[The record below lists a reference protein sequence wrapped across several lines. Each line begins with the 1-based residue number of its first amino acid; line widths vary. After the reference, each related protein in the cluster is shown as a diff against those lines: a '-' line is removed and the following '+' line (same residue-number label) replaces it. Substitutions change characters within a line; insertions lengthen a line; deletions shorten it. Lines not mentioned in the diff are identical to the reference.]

1 MSPRRAVSHRSAASN
16 AWGRPTA
23 RRLFG
28 LGIAALVP
36 LLGAAAAHAQQDC
49 ELNGRGVNRANGATT
64 AGKTGLLRC
73 KDRASGELQ
82 REEQVQNGVS
92 MGLVR
97 IYENGKLAKEHSVN
111 AKGNIHGRAREFSPT
126 GRVLRE
132 AVYDD
137 GQERGLVRSFYPDGK
152 LRRAIFY
159 PATGNGSERA
169 SVEFTERGQ
178 LSALRCADT
187 PALAPVADDARLC
200 GFASVGPSQVDL
212 FDALGNLRSRLAY
225 VSGKRVRSQSFY
237 DNGKTAVL
245 DETVGNQRTEQN
257 YSSEGVKR
265 RETAYLLAERSSVR
279 VREQAF
285 SEKGTLVRDQ
295 RWNSA
300 GEPIVDDSYYLNG
313 QPSRKSAYSGGSVGS
328 GSGDTR
334 SVEVTE
340 FYDSGERA
348 AQGRFQLA
356 SRGRQTPVG
365 THQRF
370 SDKGTLLAESTFDT
384 KGRVTRERVW
394 DENGELQ
401 RDDEVFED
409 GSRKAF
415 SQ

>member
-1 MSPRRAVSHRSAASN
+1 MKPRHPAPCGPATASGKAVRL
-16 AWGRPTA
+16 WGR
-23 RRLFG
+23 G
-28 LGIAALVP
+28 LVALAA
-36 LLGAAAAHAQQDC
+36 LLGAAAAQAQAPQDC
-49 ELNGRGVNRANGATT
+49 ELNGRSVNPANGATT

-73 KDRASGELQ
+73 KDRATGELQ
-82 REEQVQNGVS
+82 REEQVQNGVP

-97 IYENGKLAKEHSVN
+97 IYEKGKLVKEHSVN
-111 AKGNIHGRAREFSPT
+111 AKGNIQGRARELSPA
-126 GRVLRE
+126 GRLLRE
-132 AVYDD
+132 AAYDD

-159 PATGNGSERA
+159 PDTGNGSERA

-178 LSALRCADT
+178 LSALRCADA
-187 PALAPVADDARLC
+187 PALAPVVDDARLC
-200 GFASVGPSQVDL
+200 GFTGTGPSQVEL
-212 FDALGNLRSRLAY
+212 FDAGGNLRSRLAY

-265 RETAYLLAERSSVR
+265 RETAYLLVERASVR

-313 QPSRKSAYSGGSVGS
+313 QPSTKSAYS

-334 SVEVTE
+334 TVEVTE

-348 AQGRFQLA
+348 AQGRYQLA

-365 THQRF
+365 THRRF
-370 SDKGTLLAESTFDT
+370 SEKGTLLAESTFDA

-415 SQ
+415 TQ

>member
-1 MSPRRAVSHRSAASN
+1 MTPRRAL
-16 AWGRPTA
+16 A
-23 RRLFG
+23 RRPGAPPGSAGRALRLG
-28 LGIAALVP
+28 LSALVG

-49 ELNGRGVNRANGATT
+49 DLNGRSVNPANGATT

-73 KDRASGELQ
+73 KDRATGELL
-82 REEQVQNGVS
+82 REEQLQNGAPI
-92 MGLVR
+92 GLVR
-97 IYENGKLAKEHSVN
+97 IYEKGKLAKEHSVN
-111 AKGNIHGRAREFSPT
+111 AKGNIQGRAREFSPA
-126 GRVLRE
+126 GKVLRE
-132 AVYDD
+132 ATYDD

-159 PATGNGSERA
+159 PDTGSGSERA

-178 LSALRCADT
+178 MSALRCADT
-187 PALAPVADDARLC
+187 PTLAPVVDDAKLC
-200 GFASVGPSQVDL
+200 GFAGVGASQVEL
-212 FDALGNLRSRLAY
+212 FDAQGNLRSRVSY

-237 DNGKTAVL
+237 DNGKTASL

-265 RETAYLLAERSSVR
+265 RETAYLLVERTSVR

-300 GEPIVDDSYYLNG
+300 GEPIGDDSYYLNG
-313 QPSRKSAYSGGSVGS
+313 QPSSKSAYSGGGAELR
-328 GSGDTR
+328 T
-334 SVEVTE
+334 VEITE
-340 FYDSGERA
+340 FYDSGQRA
-348 AQGRFQLA
+348 AQGRYQVL
-356 SRGRQTPVG
+356 SRGRQIPVG

-370 SDKGTLLAESTFDT
+370 SDKGTLLAESSFDA
-384 KGRVTRERVW
+384 KGRVTRERAW
-394 DENGELQ
+394 DDSGELQ

-415 SQ
+415 SR

>member
-1 MSPRRAVSHRSAASN
+1 MSPRLAPSCRPAALPGTPGRLLRAA
-16 AWGRPTA
+16 
-23 RRLFG
+23 F
-28 LGIAALVP
+28 AALVP
-36 LLGAAAAHAQQDC
+36 LLGAGAAHAQLDC
-49 ELNGRGVNRANGATT
+49 DLNGRSVNPANGATT

-82 REEQVQNGVS
+82 REEQLQNGVF

-97 IYENGKLAKEHSVN
+97 IYEKGKLAKEHSVN
-111 AKGNIHGRAREFSPT
+111 AKGNIQGRAREFSPT

-132 AVYDD
+132 ANYDD

-152 LRRAIFY
+152 LRRVIFY
-159 PATGNGSERA
+159 PDTGSNSERA
-169 SVEFTERGQ
+169 SAEFTERGQ
-178 LSALRCADT
+178 LSALRCADAPT
-187 PALAPVADDARLC
+187 LSPAVDDARLC
-200 GFASVGPSQVDL
+200 GFSGTGPSQVDL
-212 FDALGNLRSRLAY
+212 FDAQGSLRSRLSY
-225 VSGKRVRSQSFY
+225 VSGKRTRLQNFY
-237 DNGKTAVL
+237 DNGKTAML

-265 RETAYLLAERSSVR
+265 RETAYLLVERASVR

-313 QPSRKSAYSGGSVGS
+313 QPSSKSAYS

-334 SVEVTE
+334 TVEITE
-340 FYDSGERA
+340 FYDTGERA
-348 AQGRFQLA
+348 ALGRYQVVG
-356 SRGRQTPVG
+356 RGRQIPIG

-370 SDKGTLLAESTFDT
+370 SEKGSLLAESSFDA
-384 KGRVTRERVW
+384 KGRVTRERAW
-394 DENGELQ
+394 DESGELQ

-409 GSRKAF
+409 GSRKAR
-415 SQ
+415 

>member
-1 MSPRRAVSHRSAASN
+1 MPRQPAADDAPVTRVMGRRAV
-16 AWGRPTA
+16 

-28 LGIAALVP
+28 RAMTALVP
-36 LLGAAAAHAQQDC
+36 LVVAVAAHAQQDC
-49 ELNGRGVNRANGATT
+49 ELNGRGVNPANGATT

-97 IYENGKLAKEHSVN
+97 IYEKGKLAKEHSVN
-111 AKGNIHGRAREFSPT
+111 AKGNIQGRAREFSPT

-132 AVYDD
+132 ATYDD

-152 LRRAIFY
+152 LRRAMFY
-159 PATGNGSERA
+159 PDTGNGSERA

-187 PALAPVADDARLC
+187 PALAPVVDDAKLC
-200 GFASVGPSQVDL
+200 GFSGTGPSQVEL
-212 FDALGNLRSRLAY
+212 FDAGGNLRSRLAY

-265 RETAYLLAERSSVR
+265 RETAYLLQERTSVR
-279 VREQAF
+279 IREQAF

-313 QPSRKSAYSGGSVGS
+313 QPSSKSAYSGGG
-328 GSGDTR
+328 GTGDAR

-348 AQGRFQLA
+348 AQGRYQLA

-370 SDKGTLLAESTFDT
+370 SEKGTLLAESTFDT

-415 SQ
+415 SR

>member
-1 MSPRRAVSHRSAASN
+1 VSPRQAAARRPAAASGT
-16 AWGRPTA
+16 AGRPFRLGHTA
-23 RRLFG
+23 L
-28 LGIAALVP
+28 AALALLVA
-36 LLGAAAAHAQQDC
+36 LLGAATAHAQVDC
-49 ELNGRGVNRANGATT
+49 ELNGRGVDPANGATT
-64 AGKTGLLRC
+64 AGKTGLMRC

-82 REEQVQNGVS
+82 REEQLQNGVP

-97 IYENGKLAKEHSVN
+97 IYEKGKLAREQSVN
-111 AKGNIHGRAREFSPT
+111 AKGNIQGRAREFAPN

-132 AVYDD
+132 ATYDD

-152 LRRAIFY
+152 LRRAVFY
-159 PATGNGSERA
+159 PDTGSGSERA

-178 LSALRCADT
+178 LSALRCADA
-187 PALAPVADDARLC
+187 PALAPAADDARLC
-200 GFASVGPSQVDL
+200 GFSGTGPSQVEL
-212 FDALGNLRSRLAY
+212 FDAQGNLRSRLSY
-225 VSGKRVRSQSFY
+225 VSGKRTRSQSFY

-245 DETVGNQRTEQN
+245 DEIVGNQRTEQN

-265 RETAYLLAERSSVR
+265 RETAYLLVERASVR

-313 QPSRKSAYSGGSVGS
+313 QPSSKSAFSGGGEMR
-328 GSGDTR
+328 T
-334 SVEVTE
+334 VEITE

-348 AQGRFQLA
+348 AQGRYQVA
-356 SRGRQTPVG
+356 GRSRQIPMG

-370 SDKGTLLAESTFDT
+370 SEKGMLIAESTFDA
-384 KGRVTRERVW
+384 KGRITRERAW
-394 DENGELQ
+394 DENGELLS
-401 RDDEVFED
+401 DDEVFED

-415 SQ
+415 SREK